1 MESSLLKKPAKRIK
15 GMKETIFYVIAALFL
30 GAVIGCIDALFGR
43 VLIAITDFR
52 GRYIQILI
60 WFLPIAGLFI
70 CWMYHHFNETSLKGM
85 TLVLEA
91 AQGKRE
97 DIPLALVPLVMIC
110 TWITHLFGGSAGREG
125 VAVQIGATLSQWF
138 ARRFKFPDNGKVLL
152 IAGMAAGFGGLFQTP
167 FAAAFFA
174 IEVIVTGEML
184 YQAFLPSLVA
194 AVTASTVSNTLGLE
208 KFEVPFKQSFNLS
221 ESKTMFYMVIL
232 GVAFGLTGRVFS
244 VLLKKSREFMAEKFE
259 NPYKRIGFVSIPL
272 LVILFVLWNG
282 RYCGLGTNLI
292 SQTFTGGEIF
302 IFDWIIKLLLTVIT
316 LSIGFQGG
324 EVTPLFSIGAS
335 LGFCLGN
342 LFGVSSVLCGALG
355 YAAVFGSATNT
366 LIAPFLIGVEVFG
379 TKNTLAF
386 LIVCSIAYIV
396 NGDRCIYGAQESL
409 HNHLS

>member
-85 TLVLEA
+85 TLVLEV

-125 VAVQIGATLSQWF
+125 VAVQIGATLSHWF

-167 FAAAFFA
+167 FAAVFFA
-174 IEVIVTGEML
+174 MEVVVTGKML